1 MSSKGPGQLNEG
13 AAQAP
18 ARVKLPLRQV
28 LQIIGPYVRKRT
40 VEQLKAV
47 WLIVLYLIVFQTLLL
62 GIPIFGAVAIALGVV
77 LVVVGLTFFMEGLL
91 LGLMPLGE
99 LIGIKLPQKS
109 RLPTILLFAFIL
121 GVGATFAEPAVGILK
136 VAGSSVKAWDAPLLF
151 LLLNRHSDA
160 LVWAVGVG
168 VGVAVVFGMLR
179 FLYGWSLKPFIYTLV
194 PLLLGISMW
203 SAFEPNMR
211 YLSGLAW
218 DSGGVTT
225 GPVTVPLVLALGIGI
240 CRVVARDGDS
250 AGGGFG
256 VVTLAS
262 LFPVL
267 TVLLLGL
274 SFLSSVPKPMGEAE
288 FLGPAHRS
296 QAASLFE
303 TEAQLTGYVLRNAS
317 VQGQLAH
324 FDGSPEAMSAF
335 LRRLATS
342 EDQQRAVFGSDG
354 AQRFREWAATSADP
368 AQKLALFGTAQQ
380 VREQTEAFLGS
391 RGERLN
397 PGVMAARNVLA
408 ALQAIIPLTL
418 LFFGVLW
425 LVLRERV
432 KRLDELLLGIGFAVV
447 GMAVFSMGIELGLSR
462 LGSQVGAKLPSAFM
476 SIPLDDQRRVIR
488 NFDPAR
494 VQTAIAEDGSEQ
506 RFFHLKKDGAYVALP
521 YDAAH
526 FDPTTR
532 NYTFTPR
539 TGPLYGDAGRLAG
552 IVVVLLFAFVMGY
565 GATLAEPALN
575 ALGRTVEELTV
586 GTFRKP
592 LLMHA
597 VAIGVGLGMLFGVAK
612 IVWGIPL
619 VWLLA
624 PPYALLLYLTHRAS
638 EEFVNIGWDSAGVT
652 TGPITVPL
660 VLAMGL
666 GIGAQVGVVE
676 GFGILAMASVYPVL
690 TVLGLSLWLN
700 RRRQAALQDGAKNV

>member
-1 MSSKGPGQLNEG
+1 LKENDVPSE
-13 AAQAP
+13 ATTP

-28 LQIIGPYVRKRT
+28 LQILGPYLRQRVM
-40 VEQLKAV
+40 EQIRSV
-47 WLIVLYLIVFQTLLL
+47 WLIVLYLVVFQTLLL
-62 GIPIFGAVAIALGVV
+62 GLPIFGAAVIAIGVV
-77 LVVVGLTFFMEGLL
+77 LVVIGLTFFMEGLM

-109 RLPTILLFAFIL
+109 KLPTILLFAFVL
-121 GVGATFAEPAVGILK
+121 GVGATFAEPAVGVLK
-136 VAGSSVKAWDAPLLF
+136 VAGSSVKAWDAPLLY
-151 LLLNRHSDA
+151 LMLNRHADA
-160 LVWAVGVG
+160 LVYAIAVG

-194 PLLLGISMW
+194 PLLLGLSAW

-211 YLSGLAW
+211 AITGLAW

-267 TVLLLGL
+267 AVLLLGL
-274 SFLSSVPKPMGEAE
+274 GLLSSVPRPMSEAE
-288 FLGPAHRS
+288 FL
-296 QAASLFE
+296 AAPQRERVTQLFGSHE
-303 TEAQLTGYVLRNAS
+303 QLAGYVLQHAGP
-317 VQGQLAH
+317 QGQLA
-324 FDGSPEAMSAF
+324 FFGGDREALASA
-335 LRRLATS
+335 LR
-342 EDQQRAVFGSDG
+342 QRAASPNP
-354 AQRFREWAATSADP
+354 QLAAP
-368 AQKLALFGTAQQ
+368 AEPMHLGKL
-380 VREQTEAFLGS
+380 
-391 RGERLN
+391 
-397 PGVMAARNVLA
+397 AARNAVA

-425 LVLRERV
+425 LLLRERV
-432 KRLDELLLGIGFAVV
+432 QRLDELLLGIVFALV

-476 SIPLDDQRRVIR
+476 AIPLDDERKVIR
-488 NFDPAR
+488 NFDPER
-494 VQTAIAEDGSEQ
+494 VYTALAEDGSEQ
-506 RFFHLKKDGAYVALP
+506 RFFYLKQGSDFVALP

-526 FDPTTR
+526 FDAGTR
-532 NYTFTPR
+532 QYTFTPQ
-539 TGPLYGDAGRLAG
+539 TGPLLGEARRLAG

-597 VAIGVGLGMLFGVAK
+597 VALGVGLGMFFGVAK
-612 IVWGIPL
+612 IVWGIAL
-619 VWLLA
+619 VWLLL
-624 PPYALLLYLTHRAS
+624 PPYALLLWLTYFCD
-638 EEFVNIGWDSAGVT
+638 EDFVNIGWDSAGVT

-666 GIGAQVGVVE
+666 GIGGQLGVVE

-700 RRRQAALQDGAKNV
+700 RRRRSALQEGAAHG